1 MYGFSS
7 ISWAPPKVSFSGGT
21 PFSQC
26 GREIVADV
34 IRHHSRVGIPC
45 LELLLDFLSSVQDVV
60 QCVIPLHLCKMMT
73 SNIIQSDG
81 CIHMRSHFFQTL
93 FGPLIGEARG
103 RSPQRRHDRHRWS
116 GNDRWPGSGG
126 PGGPSRGGYGIG
138 RRPIGRPTFSS
149 GMSCP
154 QWVVAAEVKISPVTV

>member
-1 MYGFSS
+1 MPYVDSNGN
-7 ISWAPPKVSFSGGT
+7 
-21 PFSQC
+21 
-26 GREIVADV
+26 IVE
-34 IRHHSRVGIPC
+34 SKKST
-45 LELLLDFLSSVQDVV
+45 LNLLWHFFAFFLY
-60 QCVIPLHLCKMMT
+60 
-73 SNIIQSDG
+73 
-81 CIHMRSHFFQTL
+81 FFQTL

-154 QWVVAAEVKISPVTV
+154 PMGGGS

>member
-45 LELLLDFLSSVQDVV
+45 LELLLDFLSSVQVPLSLFIGCGAMCYSTSFVQNDDV
-60 QCVIPLHLCKMMT
+60 
-73 SNIIQSDG
+73 
-81 CIHMRSHFFQTL
+81 
-93 FGPLIGEARG
+93 
-103 RSPQRRHDRHRWS
+103 
-116 GNDRWPGSGG
+116 
-126 PGGPSRGGYGIG
+126 
-138 RRPIGRPTFSS
+138 
-149 GMSCP
+149 
-154 QWVVAAEVKISPVTV
+154 